1 MSPLQ
6 KVLSPFCKVCASR
19 KLFKYIHH
27 VQFYETDLMGIVHH
41 SNYLRLCEEARVAWA
56 HQKGLIEYQKPTSA
70 SHFAV
75 LETKVRHL
83 KPLFFGDIAEVQ
95 LQVKLE
101 RVRIIFEYKITCPA
115 RGQELIASVRTE
127 HVPLDKDLKLLRP
140 SNQMKSILEKEKWT
154 ETWLS
159 NL

>member
-1 MSPLQ
+1 M
-6 KVLSPFCKVCASR
+6 
-19 KLFKYIHH
+19 FKYHH
-27 VQFYETDLMGIVHH
+27 TVQFYETDLMGIVHH
-41 SNYLRLCEEARVAWA
+41 SNYLRYCEEARVAWA
-56 HQKGLIEYQKPTSA
+56 QSKGLIDYQKPTSA

-83 KPLFFGDIAEVQ
+83 KPLFFGDKVEIQ
-95 LQVKLE
+95 LQVQLDK
-101 RVRIIFEYKITCPA
+101 VRIIFEYKITCSA
-115 RGQELIASVRTE
+115 RGQELAAVVRTE

-140 SNQMKSILEKEKWT
+140 SPEMKSILEKETWT